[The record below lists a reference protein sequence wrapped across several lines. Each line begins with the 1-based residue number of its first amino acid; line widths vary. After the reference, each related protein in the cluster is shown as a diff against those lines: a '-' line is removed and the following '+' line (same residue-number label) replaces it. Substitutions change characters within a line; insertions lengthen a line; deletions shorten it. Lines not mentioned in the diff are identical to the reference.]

1 MSDQREGHEPGRA
14 GSALKED
21 KSPKA
26 NVRSLAVLLLQL
38 LEFMLDA
45 NGDSRERE
53 LLASGK
59 ELVRRTQ

>member
-1 MSDQREGHEPGRA
+1 MDDQREGHEPGRA
-14 GSALKED
+14 RAMLKET
-21 KSPKA
+21 KTPKE

-38 LEFMLDA
+38 LEFMLDPA
-45 NGDSRERE
+45 GSPEERA